1 MNQKKDVRRL
11 VINGT
16 LPGMNEILK
25 AYSINRG
32 VGAGLKKKTDEYIQR
47 CIRKQLPGLKI
58 KSAQFNCIFYEEHRK
73 RDPDNIIAAHK
84 FIFDALRKE
93 KVLLNDGW
101 DQVKQINPD
110 WREDAE
116 RPRVE
121 VYIKILEYRE
131 EQEELLENA
140 I

>member
-1 MNQKKDVRRL
+1 MGEKGNVWRL

-16 LPGMNEILK
+16 LPGMNEIIE
-25 AYSINRG
+25 AYSVNW
-32 VGAGLKKKTDEYIQR
+32 GAGAALKKKTDVYIQR
-47 CIRKQLPGLKI
+47 CIRKQLPELKI
-58 KSAQFNCIFYEEHRK
+58 KSAQFSTIFYERYEK

-101 DQVKQINPD
+101 KQVKQINPD
-110 WREDAE
+110 WRIDAK

-121 VYIKILEYRE
+121 VYIKVLEYRE
-131 EQEELLENA
+131 EQEELFGSA